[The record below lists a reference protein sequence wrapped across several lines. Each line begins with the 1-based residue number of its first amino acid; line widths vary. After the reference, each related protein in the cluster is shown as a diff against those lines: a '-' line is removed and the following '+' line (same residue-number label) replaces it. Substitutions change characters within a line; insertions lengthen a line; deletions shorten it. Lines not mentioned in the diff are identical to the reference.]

1 MADASVEAGVAEAT
15 THPGIRK
22 IGLTDLRDALAR
34 GIDDFLTV
42 PTQLV
47 FLGII
52 YPLVGLVAVQ
62 AASGRDLLPLVYPL
76 IAGLSLLGPVLAVG
90 LYEMSRR
97 REQGLPVSWTNAFD
111 VLRSPNIV
119 SIIMLG
125 LLLFA
130 LFVTWLAS
138 ARAIYD
144 ATIGYAPAT
153 LGALIQQVLDTPA
166 GWRLI
171 LFGNLVGFLFAV
183 AALALSV
190 VSFPMLVDRNV
201 GPLVAAQTSVRAVL
215 ANPLTLA
222 VWGLIVAGLLVL
234 GCLPFFIGLAV
245 VMPVLGHAT
254 WHLYR
259 RVVA

>member
-1 MADASVEAGVAEAT
+1 MADASVKDGVTARD
-15 THPGIRK
+15 THPGIRT
-22 IGLTDLRDALAR
+22 IGVADLREALAR
-34 GIDDFLTV
+34 GLEDFLTV

-62 AASGRDLLPLVYPL
+62 AASGRDMLPLVYPL

-97 REQGLPVSWTNAFD
+97 REQGLPVSAKNAFD
-111 VLRSPNIV
+111 VLRSPNIA
-119 SIIMLG
+119 SIVMLG
-125 LLLFA
+125 LVLFA
-130 LFVTWLAS
+130 LFVVWLAT

-144 ATIGYAPAT
+144 ATIGHAPASP
-153 LGALIQQVLDTPA
+153 GALVQEALDTSA

-171 LFGNLVGFLFAV
+171 LFGNLAGFVFAV
-183 AALALSV
+183 VTLALSV

-215 ANPLTLA
+215 ANPLTMA
-222 VWGLIVAGLLVL
+222 VWGLTVAGLLVL

-254 WHLYR
+254 WYLYR
-259 RVVA
+259 RVVE

>member
-1 MADASVEAGVAEAT
+1 MADASMGGGVAVGAT
-15 THPGIRK
+15 YPGIRK
-22 IGLTDLRDALAR
+22 IGIPDLREALAR
-34 GIDDFLTV
+34 GVDDFLAV

-62 AASGRDLLPLVYPL
+62 MASGRDMLPLVYPL

-97 REQGLPVSWTNAFD
+97 REQGLPVSAANAFD
-111 VLRSPNIV
+111 VLRSPNIA
-119 SIIMLG
+119 SIVMLG
-125 LLLFA
+125 LFLFA
-130 LFVTWLAS
+130 LFVAWLAS

-144 ATIGYAPAT
+144 ATVGYAPAS
-153 LGALIQQVLDTPA
+153 LGALVQQALDTAA

-171 LFGNLVGFLFAV
+171 LFGNLAGLVFGLV
-183 AALALSV
+183 ALTLSV

-215 ANPLTLA
+215 ANPLPMA
-222 VWGLIVAGLLVL
+222 VWGLVVAGLLVL

-259 RVVA
+259 RVVE